1 MDGSSEPDIIRI
13 RRPVIDE
20 RPDGIYLYFHPLPP
34 DGGKPITIDTSGWVC
49 DPGDWPIND

>member
-20 RPDGIYLYFHPLPP
+20 RDGAYYLYFHRLESHLPQQKPYHDEEDFNP
-34 DGGKPITIDTSGWVC
+34 D
-49 DPGDWPIND
+49 DW